1 MFFGGGFPQQ
11 EFYMRRSGRWARQ
24 QDAQAQ
30 HAHSQVCKKKYIY
43 LDTSIKY
50 MIILTN
56 IMIFSK
62 QMDIP
67 HSFKCYL
74 CYY

>member
-30 HAHSQVCKKKYIY
+30 HAHSQVLEKNVFIY
-43 LDTSIKY
+43 TLIKY
-50 MIILTN
+50 MIILIN

>member
-30 HAHSQVCKKKYIY
+30 HAHSQVWKKLY
-43 LDTSIKY
+43 LF
-50 MIILTN
+50 IL
-56 IMIFSK
+56 
-62 QMDIP
+62 
-67 HSFKCYL
+67 
-74 CYY
+74 